1 MKYLKLLWLISLV
14 SFAVYFITEWFESG
28 FDSVLFAS
36 WIAILFSGVG
46 FLQKNKFLYFMI
58 YKLKNFGFS
67 ITCFAILFK
76 LMSWQYA
83 DKLLIVG
90 LSSLGIY
97 FLIKVFT
104 ND

>member
-1 MKYLKLLWLISLV
+1 
-14 SFAVYFITEWFESG
+14 
-28 FDSVLFAS
+28 
-36 WIAILFSGVG
+36 
-46 FLQKNKFLYFMI
+46 MI
-58 YKLKNFGFS
+58 HKLKNFGFS

-83 DKLLIVG
+83 DKILIVG

-97 FLIKVFT
+97 YLIKVFK